1 MMVPMED
8 MSTTQERTSRP
19 KKGAMITKD
28 EDEVQGVGRSLVRGM
43 DFGKPGGQDAGAPHG
58 KEQARAGDVEAV
70 DAGQDCRED
79 SKAKD
84 DAARGSECQIDH
96 MSGMPEDGKVAD

>member
-19 KKGAMITKD
+19 KKGATITRTRMKFRAL
-28 EDEVQGVGRSLVRGM
+28 VGVLCVGWISANQV
-43 DFGKPGGQDAGAPHG
+43 
-58 KEQARAGDVEAV
+58 
-70 DAGQDCRED
+70 D